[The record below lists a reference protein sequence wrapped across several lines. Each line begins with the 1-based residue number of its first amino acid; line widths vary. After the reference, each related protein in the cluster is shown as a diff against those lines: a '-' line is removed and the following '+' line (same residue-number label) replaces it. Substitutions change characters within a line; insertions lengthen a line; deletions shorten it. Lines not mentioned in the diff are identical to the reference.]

1 MFLLTM
7 IAGGLDV
14 IIPHNAVLALF
25 GTATAFGGFGLVI
38 AATVLVIFD
47 ASYSQRQL
55 DTELLDVPDLANKTG
70 QKPGKVARQQPR
82 NIAKV
87 RD

>member
-1 MFLLTM
+1 M
-7 IAGGLDV
+7 
-14 IIPHNAVLALF
+14 
-25 GTATAFGGFGLVI
+25 
-38 AATVLVIFD
+38 IFD